1 MSNRIKIIADDKIPF
16 LKGVLES
23 SADIQYLNPPDI
35 TNNEIKDKDSL
46 IIRTRTKCNSDLL
59 DGTKIKLI
67 ATATIGIDHIDTDY
81 CERKGIKWINAPGC
95 NSSSVRQYVASA
107 ILTIAFKKKLNLNDM
122 TIGIIGVGNVGSKI
136 KSFAKTLGLKV
147 LLNDPPR
154 VRKEGSSGFVTID
167 ELISGSDII
176 TFHVPLIKKGED
188 KTLHMA
194 DQNFFSKFNNS
205 KWIINTSRGP
215 VIETNSLKEAIKKK
229 VVTTTVLD
237 VWENEPWINEELLNM
252 ADIATPHIAGYSA
265 DGKANGTSVCVRN
278 ISSFFNLGIDEEWYP
293 KEIPAPSNSSEIYI
307 NCEKQSLHD
316 ILYNAVISSYNIMND
331 DNILRNSADTFEKQ
345 RGNYPVRREFSFY
358 KIKAKD
364 CPDESESRT
373 KRIRFSNN

>member
-1 MSNRIKIIADDKIPF
+1 
-16 LKGVLES
+16 
-23 SADIQYLNPPDI
+23 
-35 TNNEIKDKDSL
+35 
-46 IIRTRTKCNSDLL
+46 
-59 DGTKIKLI
+59 
-67 ATATIGIDHIDTDY
+67 
-81 CERKGIKWINAPGC
+81 
-95 NSSSVRQYVASA
+95 
-107 ILTIAFKKKLNLNDM
+107 M
-122 TIGIIGVGNVGSKI
+122 TIGIVGVGNVGSKI

-154 VRKEGSSGFVTID
+154 VRKEGNSGFVTID

-278 ISSFFNLGIDEEWYP
+278 ISSFFNLGIDKEWYP

-364 CPDESESRT
+364 CPDESESKLRELGFQ
-373 KRIRFSNN
+373 IIN